1 MGLGTPWS
9 AVTPRAAATRGD
21 TVGTV
26 AETRRR
32 SRRAQPGSGATPSP
46 DVGSR
51 GWSRTGPSVFSR
63 SVRSAR
69 TGKGGPPDKPGRP
82 GGAQGTAGD
91 DRDGLRDLF
100 VAVMIW
106 GSGTTNGRGPR
117 HTDAALSD
125 TRIQAAPR
133 TTRDSVRS
141 GDLRLVYSQ
150 FVLAGVRRSFA
161 TKWLAAVDDRGSG
174 EARALIPDDRVF
186 RSLNAL
192 GWSGRK
198 AAGTRHWP
206 TRYATCVSAM
216 HGWAGSIGVTAEWLE
231 WLLSTSMVRC
241 TRKSVSAHTVSVLR
255 LLFPWRGGVAWG
267 LTRADGSLKGADLGS
282 RVGGGGGWSCGA
294 TAAFLRATR
303 SIKLEHVQ

>member
-1 MGLGTPWS
+1 MD
-9 AVTPRAAATRGD
+9 AA
-21 TVGTV
+21 
-26 AETRRR
+26 
-32 SRRAQPGSGATPSP
+32 
-46 DVGSR
+46 
-51 GWSRTGPSVFSR
+51 
-63 SVRSAR
+63 
-69 TGKGGPPDKPGRP
+69 
-82 GGAQGTAGD
+82 
-91 DRDGLRDLF
+91 
-100 VAVMIW
+100 
-106 GSGTTNGRGPR
+106 PR

-231 WLLSTSMVRC
+231 WLLFHLNGQVHAQECERAY
-241 TRKSVSAHTVSVLR
+241 RFGPAAPVSVAR
-255 LLFPWRGGVAWG
+255 WGG
-267 LTRADGSLKGADLGS
+267 LGPDPCRRES
-282 RVGGGGGWSCGA
+282 EGG
-294 TAAFLRATR
+294 
-303 SIKLEHVQ
+303 